1 MNFRLQTPEQ
11 LGPHLRAL
19 RRRQGLS
26 QTEVGQRIGVSQS
39 RLARIEND
47 PSSVSFDQLLDLL
60 HVLGTTV
67 VLETDERRIDPGA
80 DASNVAGVD
89 EPTARSPLDE
99 PW

>member
-11 LGPHLRAL
+11 LSAHLRAL

-26 QTEVGQRIGVSQS
+26 QLEVGQRMGISQS
-39 RLARIEND
+39 RLARIERD

-60 HVLGTTV
+60 HVLGTAV
-67 VLETDERRIDPGA
+67 VLETDDQRFTSPPEKPPEGGAVTGKPG
-80 DASNVAGVD
+80 SI
-89 EPTARSPLDE
+89 LDE